1 MGAQKHDAQ
10 EHDQMKPQ
18 GEKERFLDRQENVD
32 RLLWGV
38 TIVGVLALL
47 VDFFFHRHTYHP
59 MERLWG
65 FYGIFGAV
73 GIIVLVQLAKLLR
86 KLVMRDEDYYESD

>member
-1 MGAQKHDAQ
+1 MN
-10 EHDQMKPQ
+10 DQQHHSKIPE

-38 TIVGVLALL
+38 TIIGVLLLL
-47 VDFFFHRHTYHP
+47 VDVVYHRHIYHSW
-59 MERLWG
+59 EHLWG

-73 GIIVLVQLAKLLR
+73 SIVVLVQLAKGLR